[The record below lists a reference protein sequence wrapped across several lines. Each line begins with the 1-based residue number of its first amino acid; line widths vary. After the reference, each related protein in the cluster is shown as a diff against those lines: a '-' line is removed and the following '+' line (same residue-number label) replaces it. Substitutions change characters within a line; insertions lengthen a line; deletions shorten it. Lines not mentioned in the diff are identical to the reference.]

1 MKKFTLLLIAFAFST
16 FAFAQADFSGT
27 WALNTSKSKLG
38 EQSFAPQKV
47 VITQKGNDMTVET
60 TNNFQ
65 GQERTRSNKYTLD
78 GKESTNE
85 GFGGN
90 PVKST
95 AVWSADKKVLTVNTK
110 IDMQGNEMTIK
121 AVYKMDGPNL
131 VIDQSFGDF
140 GSETQVFDKK

>member
-60 TNNFQ
+60 T
-65 GQERTRSNKYTLD
+65 
-78 GKESTNE
+78 
-85 GFGGN
+85 
-90 PVKST
+90 
-95 AVWSADKKVLTVNTK
+95 VWSADKKVLTVNTK